1 MLDQNFKRHVM
12 KIRSR
17 MVVMTM
23 KSTRRA
29 STTMILRMIVCVAF
43 FMILHQ
49 ITSLFLIHLR
59 SSSSSRIS
67 STNIPEKLT
76 SQLITTNHLKAI
88 RKQSFQQQNRP
99 RSTQPLI
106 NCDKTHKLHDICVLN
121 MPTTLDPNTYTFYVF
136 DPFSNPTFISK
147 PEVHKIRPYPRK
159 LDSTAMSQVKELT
172 LITTS
177 STTKIHCQIQ
187 HQAPALVFSAEGY
200 TGNLSHDFNDGIIP
214 LFVTIRSLFPDGDY
228 PILVVSTSNDWWF
241 NKYAELLERFTLYP
255 IIYLENSTE
264 THCFPSTTTIG
275 LISHGFMTINS
286 TLLPSSDGNFLG
298 FRSLLGASYDGITE
312 HNWPIRKHRR
322 KRPIVVLVGRMASAQ
337 VGRVILNQADVEFL
351 AKRVGFEVA
360 VFEPNAFQS
369 LSQAY
374 ELINKSHA
382 MVGVHGAALTHSLF
396 LRPGSVFIQ
405 VVPLGVDWLAET
417 YYGNSAKEMRLE
429 YMKYKIEAKESSLAE
444 KYGKNHLAL
453 KNPMVFMKN
462 NWSIQRDVYLR
473 EQNVRID
480 LVRFGKYLK
489 SAYKKAKH
497 FMAEMG

>member
-1 MLDQNFKRHVM
+1 M

-17 MVVMTM
+17 MVMTM
-23 KSTRRA
+23 RSNRRA
-29 STTMILRMIVCVAF
+29 STTMIISRIIVFVAF

-49 ITSLFLIHLR
+49 ITSLLLIHLR
-59 SSSSSRIS
+59 SPSSSRIS
-67 STNIPEKLT
+67 STNIQGILT

-88 RKQSFQQQNRP
+88 RKQSFEQQKRP
-99 RSTQPLI
+99 ISTQPLI
-106 NCDKTHKLHDICVLN
+106 NCDKTHKFHDICVLN
-121 MPTTLDPNTYTFYVF
+121 MPTTLDPKISTFYVF
-136 DPFSNPTFISK
+136 DPFSNPSSIISK

-159 LDSTAMSQVKELT
+159 LDNTAMSRVKELT

-200 TGNLSHDFNDGIIP
+200 TGNLFHDFNDGIVP
-214 LFVTIRSLFPDGDY
+214 LFVTIRSLFPNGDY
-228 PILVVSTSNDWWF
+228 PILVVSTSLDWWF
-241 NKYAELLERFTLYP
+241 SKYAELLGSFTPHP

-275 LISHGFMTINS
+275 LISHGYMTINS
-286 TLLPSSDGNFLG
+286 TLLPNSDNFVG
-298 FRSLLGASYDGITE
+298 FRSLLGAAYDGITE
-312 HNWPIRKHRR
+312 HNWPIRKRRR
-322 KRPIVVLVGRMASAQ
+322 KRPILVLVGRMASAQ

-360 VFEPNAFQS
+360 IFEPNESQS

-396 LRPGSVFIQ
+396 LRPRSVLIQ
-405 VVPLGVDWLAET
+405 VVPLGIDWLAET
-417 YYGNSAKEMRLE
+417 YFGNSAKEMGLE
-429 YMKYKIEAKESSLAE
+429 YTKYKIEAKESSLTQ
-444 KYGKNHLAL
+444 KYGKNHHAL
-453 KNPMVFMKN
+453 KNPNEFMKN
-462 NWSIQRDVYLR
+462 NWSIQKDIYLK

-497 FMAEMG
+497 FMSEMG

>member
-1 MLDQNFKRHVM
+1 
-12 KIRSR
+12 
-17 MVVMTM
+17 
-23 KSTRRA
+23 
-29 STTMILRMIVCVAF
+29 
-43 FMILHQ
+43 
-49 ITSLFLIHLR
+49 
-59 SSSSSRIS
+59 
-67 STNIPEKLT
+67 
-76 SQLITTNHLKAI
+76 
-88 RKQSFQQQNRP
+88 
-99 RSTQPLI
+99 
-106 NCDKTHKLHDICVLN
+106 
-121 MPTTLDPNTYTFYVF
+121 
-136 DPFSNPTFISK
+136 
-147 PEVHKIRPYPRK
+147 
-159 LDSTAMSQVKELT
+159 MSQVKELT

-241 NKYAELLERFTLYP
+241 SKYAELLERFTPHP

-275 LISHGFMTINS
+275 LISH
-286 TLLPSSDGNFLG
+286 
-298 FRSLLGASYDGITE
+298 AAYDGITE
-312 HNWPIRKHRR
+312 HNWPIRKRRR
-322 KRPIVVLVGRMASAQ
+322 KRPILVLVGRTASAQ

-396 LRPGSVFIQ
+396 LRPG
-405 VVPLGVDWLAET
+405 D
-417 YYGNSAKEMRLE
+417 YGNSAKEMGLE

-453 KNPMVFMKN
+453 KNPMEFMKN
-462 NWSIQRDVYLR
+462 NWSIQRDIYLR

>member
-1 MLDQNFKRHVM
+1 MNQKIM

-17 MVVMTM
+17 MVMTM
-23 KSTRRA
+23 RSTRRD
-29 STTMILRMIVCVAF
+29 STTMIISRIILFVAF

-49 ITSLFLIHLR
+49 ITSLLLIHLR

-67 STNIPEKLT
+67 STNIQGKLT

-88 RKQSFQQQNRP
+88 RKQSFEQQKRP

-106 NCDKTHKLHDICVLN
+106 NCDKTHKFHDICVLN
-121 MPTTLDPNTYTFYVF
+121 MPTTLDPNISTFYVF
-136 DPFSNPTFISK
+136 DPFSNPSIIAK
-147 PEVHKIRPYPRK
+147 PEVHKIKPYPRK
-159 LDSTAMSQVKELT
+159 LDNTAMSHVKELT

-200 TGNLSHDFNDGIIP
+200 TGNLFHDFNDGIVP
-214 LFVTIRSLFPDGDY
+214 LFVTIRSLFPNGDY
-228 PILVVSTSNDWWF
+228 PILVVSTSHDWWF
-241 NKYAELLERFTLYP
+241 SKYAELLGSFTPHP

-275 LISHGFMTINS
+275 LISHGYMTINS
-286 TLLPSSDGNFLG
+286 TLLPNPDNFVG
-298 FRSLLGASYDGITE
+298 FRYLLGASYDGITE
-312 HNWPIRKHRR
+312 HNWPIRKRRR
-322 KRPIVVLVGRMASAQ
+322 KRPILVLVGRMASAQ

-351 AKRVGFEVA
+351 TTRVGFEVA
-360 VFEPNAFQS
+360 IFEPND
-369 LSQAY
+369 
-374 ELINKSHA
+374 HA

-396 LRPGSVFIQ
+396 LRPGSVLIQ
-405 VVPLGVDWLAET
+405 VVPLGIDWLAET
-417 YYGNSAKEMRLE
+417 YFGNSAKEMGLE
-429 YMKYKIEAKESSLAE
+429 YMKYKIEGKESSLAE
-444 KYGKNHLAL
+444 MYVKNHLAL
-453 KNPMVFMKN
+453 KNPNGFMKN
-462 NWSIQRDVYLR
+462 NWSIQKDIYLK